1 MECGGVDEPARIDRE
16 DADAEVQVAF
26 IRPTH
31 GGFDLVVDVPH
42 HYGGRYLHD
51 VALPLAGA
59 GEARVHIVALGREYR
74 LRERI
79 HLEP

>member
-1 MECGGVDEPARIDRE
+1 MLQ
-16 DADAEVQVAF
+16 DAEVQAAF
-26 IRPTH
+26 VRPTH

-51 VALPLAGA
+51 VALPLAGQW
-59 GEARVHIVALGREYR
+59 EARVHIVAQGGEYR